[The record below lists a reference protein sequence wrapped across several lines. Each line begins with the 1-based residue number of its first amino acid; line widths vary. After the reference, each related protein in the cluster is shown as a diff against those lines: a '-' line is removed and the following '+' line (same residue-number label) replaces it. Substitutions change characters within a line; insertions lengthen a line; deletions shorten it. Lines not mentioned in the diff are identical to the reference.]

1 MGKQKAYVAFDLG
14 AESGRGIY
22 AYIKNGKVKLEVL
35 RRFLNEPVELNGTL
49 YWDLPFFFNELK
61 KSIMLADPALKKNI
75 ISIGIDTWGCDY
87 GLLDKKG
94 NLLSNP
100 VHYRDNRT
108 KGMIEKFMKA
118 AGREK
123 IYEITGI
130 QYNFFNTS
138 VQLFAQSRKDPVILK
153 NAAALIQMPDLLG
166 YFFTGKK
173 VSEQTIA
180 STSQLYDAKKKI
192 WSPYLLKKVGV
203 PSKIMLKPR
212 PAGTTLGSVK
222 KDILKEMGASK
233 INVVSVGGHDT
244 ASAVAATPAE
254 KGTNWAYLS
263 SGTWSLIG
271 IETKEPVIN
280 ETTLENNST
289 NEAGVYNTNRLIK
302 NVMGLWLI
310 QRCRK
315 KWMDDDRK
323 ELSYPHLVKEAE
335 KAKAFKAFVD
345 PNDQSFYSTPDMPG
359 AINAFLKKTGQKPLK
374 GRGEIIR
381 CVMESLAFEYRA
393 SIEVLGQLRGSKI
406 EVLHILGGGSQ
417 NGPLCQFTA
426 DACGI
431 KVVAGPVEATALGN
445 IVVQAIVSKEIKDLE
460 HARELIKNS
469 FPLKVYKP
477 ANNSGWDDN
486 YSKFTSLKKV

>member
-1 MGKQKAYVAFDLG
+1 MSKQKGYVAFDLG

-22 AYIKNGKVKLEVL
+22 GYIKNGKIKLEVL

-61 KSIMLADPALKKNI
+61 KSIMLCDPSLKKKI
-75 ISIGIDTWGCDY
+75 SSIGIDTWGCDY

-123 IYEITGI
+123 IYGITGI

-138 VQLFAQSRKDPVILK
+138 VQLFAQHRKDPSILK
-153 NAAALIQMPDLLG
+153 SAATLLQMPDLLG

-173 VSEQTIA
+173 ASEQTIV
-180 STSQLYDAKKKI
+180 STSQLYDPGKKD
-192 WSPYLLKKVGV
+192 WSPYLLKKAGV
-203 PSKIMLKPR
+203 PAKIMLKPK
-212 PAGTTLGSVK
+212 PAGTTLGPVK
-222 KDILKEMGASK
+222 KDILEEMGAAK
-233 INVVSVGGHDT
+233 IKVVSVGGHDT
-244 ASAVAATPAE
+244 ASAVAATPA
-254 KGTNWAYLS
+254 KRGTNWAYLS

-271 IETKEPVIN
+271 IETEKPVIN
-280 ETTLENNST
+280 ETTLANNFT

-323 ELSYPHLVKEAE
+323 ELAYPVLVKEAE
-335 KAKAFKAFVD
+335 KAKGFRAFVD

-374 GRGEIIR
+374 TRGEIIR
-381 CVMESLAFEYRA
+381 CIMESLAFEYRA
-393 SIEVLGQLRGSKI
+393 SIEVLGKLKGNKI

-417 NGPLCQFTA
+417 NGPLCRYTA

-431 KVVAGPVEATALGN
+431 KVIAGPVEATALGN
-445 IVVQAIVSKEIKDLE
+445 IVVQAIVSRELKDLE
-460 HARELIKNS
+460 HARALIKNS
-469 FPLKVYKP
+469 FPLKVYQP
-477 ANNSGWDDN
+477 ANNSGWDEN
-486 YSKFTSLKKV
+486 YSKFLGLKKV